1 MILQPCT
8 SSLQARENSMSEA
21 IKGLAPEQL
30 WDFFARIAAI
40 PHGSKN
46 ETALASYLRLIAA
59 KAGLAV
65 RQDAVGNLCIAVPP
79 SPGCEKAP
87 AVVLQSHLDM
97 VCEKNAAVDFD
108 FSKDDIRLVRDGDWI
123 RAEGTS
129 LGADNGIGIAA
140 AMAVAISGDILHGP
154 LEILLTVDEET
165 GLTGAV
171 NLSPSLISGRI
182 LLNLDSEKSDHLCI
196 GCAGGGEVST
206 LLPLTLTDTPPHSA
220 ALALTLT
227 GLRGGHS
234 GLDIHENRAN
244 AVTLMARLALA
255 LKEHSALLAGFQ
267 GGDKHNAIPRE
278 SFSTVV
284 LRAARLN
291 AARESISARHH
302 AFVAEF
308 AHETTMKLSCEETA
322 LPARVVSETSSAAA
336 LHMLAAFP
344 HGVLAMSRHM
354 PGLVETSSNLA
365 AAHIHDDLLTV
376 HNMSRSSLSPALH
389 STMEQIAAI
398 SSLAGGTC
406 EMGTPYPGWNPDP
419 HSKIL
424 TVLEKTYEEV
434 CGRKPERTATH
445 AGLECGVIGEKCA
458 GMDMISFGPDIINA
472 HSPAEA
478 VSIKSVARFWKILIG
493 TLRRVATGAYA

>member
-1 MILQPCT
+1 
-8 SSLQARENSMSEA
+8 MSEA
-21 IKGLAPEQL
+21 IKGLVPEQL

-46 ETALASYLRLIAA
+46 ETALASHLRLVAVN
-59 KAGLAV
+59 AGLAV
-65 RQDAVGNLCIAVPP
+65 RQDDVGNLCIAVPP
-79 SPGCEKAP
+79 SPGCDKAP

-97 VCEKNAAVDFD
+97 VCEKNASVDFD
-108 FSKDDIRLVRDGDWI
+108 FSKDVIRLVRDGDWI

-140 AMAVAISGDILHGP
+140 AMAVAVSNDILHGP

-196 GCAGGGEVST
+196 GCAGGGGVGI
-206 LLPLTLTDTPPHSA
+206 LLPLTMTDTPAQST

-244 AVTLMARLALA
+244 AVKLMARLVLA
-255 LKEHSALLAGFQ
+255 LKEYGVLLADFQ

-278 SFSTVV
+278 SFATVV
-284 LRAARLN
+284 LPAKQLP
-291 AARESISARHH
+291 AAREIINTRYH
-302 AFVAEF
+302 AFSAEF
-308 AHETTMKLSCEETA
+308 AHESAMQMNCEETD
-322 LPARVVSETSSAAA
+322 LPAGVVSGPSSAAVLNMLVA
-336 LHMLAAFP
+336 LP
-344 HGVLAMSRHM
+344 HGVLAMSRQM

-365 AAHIHDDLLTV
+365 SAHIRDNLLTV
-376 HNMSRSSLSPALH
+376 HNTPRSSLPQALYA
-389 STMEQIAAI
+389 SMDQIAAV
-398 SSLAGGTC
+398 SSLAGGRY
-406 EMGTPYPGWNPDP
+406 ELETPYPGWHPNPD
-419 HSKIL
+419 SKIL
-424 TVLEKTYEEV
+424 TVLEKTYEEI

-445 AGLECGVIGEKCA
+445 AGLECGVIGEKYK

-478 VSIKSVARFWKILIG
+478 VSIKSVATFWKILLG
-493 TLRRVATGAYA
+493 ALRKIATGAYA

>member
-1 MILQPCT
+1 
-8 SSLQARENSMSEA
+8 MSEA

-46 ETALASYLRLIAA
+46 ETALASYLRLVAVN
-59 KAGLAV
+59 AGLAV
-65 RQDAVGNLCIAVPP
+65 RQDEVGNLCIAVPP
-79 SPGCEKAP
+79 SPGCDKAP

-97 VCEKNAAVDFD
+97 VCEKNASVDFD
-108 FSKDDIRLVRDGDWI
+108 FSKDVIRLVRDGDWI

-140 AMAVAISGDILHGP
+140 AMAVAVSNDILHGP

-196 GCAGGGEVST
+196 GCAGGGGVSI
-206 LLPLTLTDTPPHSA
+206 LLPLTMTDTPAQST

-244 AVTLMARLALA
+244 AVKLMARLVLA
-255 LKEHSALLAGFQ
+255 LKEYGVLLADFQ

-278 SFSTVV
+278 SFATVV
-284 LRAARLN
+284 LPAKQLP
-291 AARESISARHH
+291 AAREIINTRYH
-302 AFVAEF
+302 AFSAEF
-308 AHETTMKLSCEETA
+308 AHESAMQMNCEETD
-322 LPARVVSETSSAAA
+322 LPAGVASGPSSAAA
-336 LHMLAAFP
+336 LNLLVALP
-344 HGVLAMSRHM
+344 HGVLAMSRQM

-365 AAHIHDDLLTV
+365 SAHIRDNLLTV
-376 HNMSRSSLSPALH
+376 HNTPRSSLPQALYA
-389 STMEQIAAI
+389 SMDQIAAV
-398 SSLAGGTC
+398 SSLAGGRY
-406 EMGTPYPGWNPDP
+406 ELETPYPGWHPNPD
-419 HSKIL
+419 SKIL
-424 TVLEKTYEEV
+424 TVLEKTYEEI

-445 AGLECGVIGEKCA
+445 AGLECGVIGEKYK

-478 VSIKSVARFWKILIG
+478 VSIKSVATFWRILLGALRKI
-493 TLRRVATGAYA
+493 ATGAYA

>member
-1 MILQPCT
+1 
-8 SSLQARENSMSEA
+8 MSEA

-46 ETALASYLRLIAA
+46 ETALASHLRLVAVN
-59 KAGLAV
+59 AGLAV
-65 RQDAVGNLCIAVPP
+65 RQDDVGNLCIAVPP
-79 SPGCEKAP
+79 SPGCDKAP

-97 VCEKNAAVDFD
+97 VCEKNASVDFD
-108 FSKDDIRLVRDGDWI
+108 FSKDVIRLVRDGDWI

-140 AMAVAISGDILHGP
+140 AMAVAVSNDILHGP

-196 GCAGGGEVST
+196 GCAGGGGVSI
-206 LLPLTLTDTPPHSA
+206 LLPLTMTDTPAQST

-244 AVTLMARLALA
+244 AVKLMARLVLA
-255 LKEHSALLAGFQ
+255 LKEYGALLADFQ

-278 SFSTVV
+278 SFATVV
-284 LRAARLN
+284 LPAKQLP
-291 AARESISARHH
+291 AAREIINTRYH
-302 AFVAEF
+302 AFSAEF
-308 AHETTMKLSCEETA
+308 AHESAMQMNCEETD
-322 LPARVVSETSSAAA
+322 LPAGVASGPSSAAA
-336 LHMLAAFP
+336 LNLLVALP
-344 HGVLAMSRHM
+344 HGVLAMSRQM

-365 AAHIHDDLLTV
+365 SAHIRDNLLTV
-376 HNMSRSSLSPALH
+376 HNTPRSSLPQALYA
-389 STMEQIAAI
+389 TMDQIAAV
-398 SSLAGGTC
+398 SSLAGGRY
-406 EMGTPYPGWNPDP
+406 ELETPYPGWHPNPD
-419 HSKIL
+419 SKIL
-424 TVLEKTYEEV
+424 TVLEKTYEEI

-445 AGLECGVIGEKCA
+445 AGLECGVIGEKYK

-478 VSIKSVARFWKILIG
+478 VSIKSVATFWKILLG
-493 TLRRVATGAYA
+493 ALRKIATGAYA

>member
-1 MILQPCT
+1 
-8 SSLQARENSMSEA
+8 MSEA

-46 ETALASYLRLIAA
+46 ETALASYLRLIAE

-65 RQDAVGNLCIAVPP
+65 RQDEVGNLCISVPA
-79 SPGCEKAP
+79 SPGCDKAP

-97 VCEKNAAVDFD
+97 VCEKNASVDFD
-108 FSKDDIRLVRDGDWI
+108 FSKDAIRLVRDGDWI
-123 RAEGTS
+123 QAEGTS

-140 AMAVAISGDILHGP
+140 AMAVAVSRDILHGP

-196 GCAGGGEVST
+196 GCAGGGGVSIR
-206 LLPLTLTDTPPHSA
+206 LPLTMTDTPAQSV
-220 ALALTLT
+220 ALKITLT

-244 AVTLMARLALA
+244 AIKLMARLVLA
-255 LKEHSALLAGFQ
+255 LHGQGALLADFQ

-278 SFSTVV
+278 SFATVV
-284 LRAARLN
+284 LPAEQLP
-291 AARESISARHH
+291 AAREIINTRYHT
-302 AFVAEF
+302 FLAEF
-308 AHETTMKLSCEETA
+308 AHESAMQMSCDETA
-322 LPARVVSETSSAAA
+322 LPARVVSGPSSAAA
-336 LHMLAAFP
+336 LNMLVALP
-344 HGVLAMSRHM
+344 HGVLAMSRQM

-365 AAHIHDDLLTV
+365 SAHTHDNLLTV
-376 HNMSRSSLSPALH
+376 HNTPRSSLPQALYA
-389 STMEQIAAI
+389 TVDQITAI
-398 SSLAGGTC
+398 SSLAGGRY
-406 EMGTPYPGWNPDP
+406 ELETPYPGWHPNP

-424 TVLEKTYEEV
+424 TVLEKTYEEI

-445 AGLECGVIGEKCA
+445 AGLECGVISEKCK

-478 VSIKSVARFWKILIG
+478 ISIKSVATFWKILIG
-493 TLRRVATGAYA
+493 TLRGVATGAYA